1 MYTASIPAADWPQ
14 TSSMVSDLGD
24 RTALPPFFSFVSVEY
39 YEGRNGDDVQD
50 HHDDHG
56 GNDCAVRT
64 ADIVRI

>member
-14 TSSMVSDLGD
+14 NSSMRDFGD
-24 RTALPPFFSFVSVEY
+24 RTALPPFFSFMSVEDH
-39 YEGRNGDDVQD
+39 EGRNGNDVQD
-50 HHDDHG
+50 HDDDHG